1 MIKSEFQYKN
11 RKVKYGES
19 MERIIIKSENGKQY
33 FFYDDPEW
41 EVDYKKNE
49 VEWVLDIDEEIGFH
63 ACNKSGLYD
72 DMEGYVDELQNE
84 KNLPDNKVYV
94 VTYFKL
100 CDDCSGLE
108 QLVDFGI
115 TKQQIID
122 NVIDQKYIEG
132 ADYFT
137 MEQLQKP

>member
-1 MIKSEFQYKN
+1 MERAIYKSED
-11 RKVKYGES
+11 
-19 MERIIIKSENGKQY
+19 GKQY

-41 EVDYKKNE
+41 GVELKKNE
-49 VEWVLDIDEEIGFH
+49 VEGAVDIDKEIGFH

-84 KNLPDNKVYV
+84 NDLPNNKVYV

-122 NVIDQKYIEG
+122 NVIAQKYVEC

-137 MEQLQKP
+137 MEQIQKP

>member
-1 MIKSEFQYKN
+1 MERAIYKSED
-11 RKVKYGES
+11 
-19 MERIIIKSENGKQY
+19 GKQY

-41 EVDYKKNE
+41 GVELKKDE
-49 VEWVLDIDEEIGFH
+49 IEGIVDIDKEIGFH
-63 ACNKSGLYD
+63 TCNKSGLYD

-84 KNLPDNKVYV
+84 RDLPEDKIYV

-122 NVIDQKYIEG
+122 NVIAQKYIEG

-137 MEQLQKP
+137 MEQLMK

>member
-1 MIKSEFQYKN
+1 MNLAK
-11 RKVKYGES
+11 
-19 MERIIIKSENGKQY
+19 MRILTEAPN
-33 FFYDDPEW
+33 DD
-41 EVDYKKNE
+41 VF
-49 VEWVLDIDEEIGFH
+49 DIDKEIGFH
-63 ACNKSGLYD
+63 SYNKSGLYD

-84 KNLPDNKVYV
+84 KDLPDNKVYV

-122 NVIDQKYIEG
+122 NVVAQKYVEG
-132 ADYFT
+132 ADYFI
-137 MEQLQKP
+137 MEQLQKVIWFSILNSYFKADKN